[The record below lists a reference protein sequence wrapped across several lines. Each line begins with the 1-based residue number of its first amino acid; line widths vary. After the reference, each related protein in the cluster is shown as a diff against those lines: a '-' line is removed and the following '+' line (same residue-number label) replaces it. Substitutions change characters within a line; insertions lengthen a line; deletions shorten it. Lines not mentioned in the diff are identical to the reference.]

1 MTDLLVV
8 LGLASIGGL
17 WVVYGRTI
25 GRWIRRR
32 THRTACAAGQHDYVP
47 VAALNDDETPLGLL
61 MRRLAVTVIEQH
73 HLCSWC
79 GTIALAP
86 ESEYV
91 KRFGTWDRSVA
102 VPREGFAE
110 ELESDVRRLRAL

>member
-8 LGLASIGGL
+8 LGLAGIGGL
-17 WVVYGRTI
+17 WVAYGGSISRT
-25 GRWIRRR
+25 IRRR
-32 THRTACAAGQHDYVP
+32 THRTACNSGQHDYVP
-47 VAALNDDETPLGLL
+47 AAALNDDETPLGLL
-61 MRRLAVTVIEQH
+61 MRRLAVTMIEQH

-79 GTIALAP
+79 GTVAVAP

-91 KRFGTWDRSVA
+91 KRFGTWDTSVA

-110 ELESDVRRLRAL
+110 EIVSDVRRLRAL